1 MTKGMLKDW
10 NEVYK
15 KKFRAT
21 WCPNDGIVRL
31 VARYLKR
38 RTGIELYDVKKDVK
52 RILDLGCGNGNHAMF
67 LAGLEY
73 EVYGIDIS
81 SEAIEIARAW
91 FNKKGLKAD
100 LRVGDVERLPYED
113 GFFDVVVSDG
123 VLDHVLFSKAKSAM
137 SEIKRVCAK
146 EAYVFLTLRSTGDSE
161 FGRGRK
167 VDHNSFELKEGYER
181 GLVQHYF
188 DIEEAKELLEGFKV
202 FNLELYEEKFPDIF
216 TVDGPF
222 LQSSK
227 GLKKYIDLSKSL
239 DMNLKGSRW
248 YIAAEKI

>member
-1 MTKGMLKDW
+1 MAESMLKDW

-21 WCPNDGIVRL
+21 WYPCDGIIRL

-38 RTGIELYDVKKDVK
+38 RTGIDLYDVKKDAK
-52 RILDLGCGNGNHAMF
+52 RILDLGCGNGNYAIF
-67 LAGLEY
+67 LAELGY
-73 EVYGIDIS
+73 TVYGIDIS
-81 SEAIEIARAW
+81 SEAVEIAKAW

-100 LRVGDVERLPYED
+100 LKVGDVGRLPYED
-113 GFFDVVVSDG
+113 GFFDVVVCDG
-123 VLDHVLFSKAKSAM
+123 VLDHVLFSKAKNAM

-146 EAYVFLTLRSTGDSE
+146 GAYVFLSLRSTEDSE

-167 VDHNSFELKEGYER
+167 VDHNSFELEEGYEK
-181 GLVQHYF
+181 GLMQHYF
-188 DIEEAKELLEGFKV
+188 DIEEAKELFEGFKV
-202 FNLELYEEKFPDIF
+202 FNLELYEEKWPNIF
-216 TVDGPF
+216 TVDSPF

-227 GLKKYIDLSKSL
+227 GSKKYIDLSKPL
-239 DMNLKGSRW
+239 DIDLKYSRW